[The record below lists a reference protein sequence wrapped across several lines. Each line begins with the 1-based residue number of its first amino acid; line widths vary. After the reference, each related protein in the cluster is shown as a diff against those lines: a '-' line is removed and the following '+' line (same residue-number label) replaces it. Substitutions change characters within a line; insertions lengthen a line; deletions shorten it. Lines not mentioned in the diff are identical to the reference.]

1 MPNEETVRVHKERI
15 LNVLRHLQEHL
26 DRDLS
31 IEELAAVASFSE
43 FHFHR
48 IFREIV
54 GEPVGEH
61 VRRLRLERAAL
72 ELYYTDRP
80 IKQIAAEVGY
90 GSHEAFTRAFIAHFG
105 ASPAE
110 YRARLAKPWG
120 STLADTVFSPAESA
134 GHDPFQIAE
143 RIRRIEITRTPST
156 RVAYMRSV
164 GNYQTELAA
173 TWGRFFAWQSGRGL
187 GGPSVAKYNLPLD
200 NPDLTPPDK
209 QRADCCLAVPDDF
222 TAEGEVGV
230 QTIPG
235 GDYAVAVHVGPWP
248 LVRMAWHWMFNV
260 WLPRSGHRFRQGP
273 AYEVFWNPGDTP
285 IEQWELHIHVPI
297 IPRPTP
303 PAGLA
308 AA

>member
-1 MPNEETVRVHKERI
+1 MPNSDTVQVHRERI
-15 LNVLRHLQEHL
+15 LLVLRHLQEHL

-31 IEELAAVASFSE
+31 IDELANVASFSE

-54 GEPVGEH
+54 GEPVAEH

-72 ELYYTDRP
+72 ELFYTDRP
-80 IKQIAAEVGY
+80 IKQIAGEVGY
-90 GSHEAFTRAFIAHFG
+90 GSPEAFTRAFSAQF
-105 ASPAE
+105 AATPAD

-120 STLADTVFSPAESA
+120 STLIESTFTSAETA
-134 GHDPFQIAE
+134 GCDPFAIND
-143 RIRRIEITRTPST
+143 RIQRIELQQVPPR

-164 GNYQTELAA
+164 GDYQTELAA
-173 TWGRFFAWQSGRGL
+173 TWGRMRQWFASKGL
-187 GGPSVAKYNLPLD
+187 GGPDTRKFNMPLD
-200 NPDLTPPDK
+200 NPDLTPPEK
-209 QRADCCLAVPDDF
+209 QRADCCLEVGEDF
-222 TAEGEVGV
+222 QPEGEVGV

-273 AYEVFWNPGDTP
+273 AYEIFWNPGDTP

-297 IPRPTP
+297 ESRPARP
-303 PAGLA
+303 QA
-308 AA
+308 A

>member
-1 MPNEETVRVHKERI
+1 MPQPETLQVHRECI
-15 LNVLRHLQEHL
+15 LRVLRYLQENL
-26 DRDLS
+26 ERDLS
-31 IEELAAVASFSE
+31 IDELAAVASFSE

-54 GEPVGEH
+54 GEPVAEH

-80 IKQIAAEVGY
+80 IKQIADDVGY
-90 GSHEAFTRAFIAHFG
+90 GSHEAFTRAFVAQFG

-120 STLADTVFSPAESA
+120 SSLADSVFSPAETA
-134 GHDPFQIAE
+134 GRDPFQINE
-143 RIRRIEITRTPST
+143 RIRRINIVETSSV

-164 GNYQTELAA
+164 GDYQTELAA
-173 TWGRFFAWQSGRGL
+173 TWRRFGEWLIPRGI
-187 GGPSVAKYNLPLD
+187 GGPDTRKFNLPLD
-200 NPDLTPPDK
+200 NPDVTPTEK
-209 QRADCCLAVPDDF
+209 LRGDCCVEVGEDF
-222 TAEGEVGV
+222 TGEGNVGV

-235 GDYAVAVHVGPWP
+235 GLCAVAVHVGPWP

-260 WLPRSGHRFRQGP
+260 WLPRSGYRFRQTP
-273 AYEVFWNPGDTP
+273 AYEIFWNPGDTP

-297 IPRPTP
+297 ESP
-303 PAGLA
+303 PARA
-308 AA
+308 